1 MNRRIS
7 RLGFPL
13 LLLMTG
19 YSGGGSLYAQTGTN
33 AYSFL
38 EIPTSAH
45 ALALGGS
52 GIAVIDDDV
61 ALSDQNPALIGPEI
75 DRQLSFNY
83 MYYYGSSNFAGARF
97 GNAAGERG
105 GWAAGIRYL
114 NYGTITGYDPNGE
127 ETGKF
132 TPSDIVFEG
141 SYAHDIT
148 GRLRGGI
155 NLKVVYSNYEQY
167 SAVAMAADLGINYYN
182 ENSDFSL
189 SLTLKN
195 MGGQLK
201 KFNDSHDRL
210 PFNIELGMMTALG
223 NSPFSLAITATHLN
237 KWDLPYYQHDKEDP
251 DKQQTLKS
259 NFGSNLFRH
268 LIFGLQYAPSD
279 KFWVALGYNNKV
291 RTDMSSYHRSFLS
304 GFSLGGGL
312 KVKGFG
318 VSVSYSQPHRSAN
331 TVTLNLSADF
341 GEFMR

>member
-1 MNRRIS
+1 MT
-7 RLGFPL
+7 L
-13 LLLMTG
+13 LLTL
-19 YSGGGSLYAQTGTN
+19 SGGGSLCAQTGTN

-52 GIAVIDDDV
+52 GIAIIDDDV
-61 ALSDQNPALIGPEI
+61 SLSDQNPALIGPEI
-75 DRQLSFNY
+75 DKQLNFNY
-83 MYYYGSSNFAGARF
+83 MYYYGASNFAGARF
-97 GNAAGERG
+97 GNNVGERG

-114 NYGTITGYDPNGE
+114 NYGSMTGYDPNGE

-132 TPSDIVFEG
+132 TPMDMVFEG
-141 SYAHDIT
+141 SFSHDIT
-148 GRLRGGI
+148 DRLRGGVS
-155 NLKVVYSNYEQY
+155 LKVVYSNYEQY
-167 SAVAMAADLGINYYN
+167 TAFAMAADLGLNYYN

-201 KFNDSHDRL
+201 RFADSHDRL

-223 NSPFSLAITATHLN
+223 SSPFSLAITATHLN
-237 KWDLPYYQHDKEDP
+237 RWKLPFYQHDKENP
-251 DKQQTLKS
+251 EKQQVLKS

-268 LIFGLQYAPSD
+268 LLFGLQYSPSD
-279 KFWVALGYNNKV
+279 RFWVGLGYSYKV
-291 RTDMSSYHRSFLS
+291 RTDMSTYHRSFLS

-331 TVTLNLSADF
+331 TVMLNLSASF